1 VDVDVLLITGMRDE
15 APVAAFAHLVPN
27 SKLIEVHVEATEQTR
42 RIRGGNGSRPDVTT
56 PNHRP
61 CLVFNNDRS
70 GDEAV
75 IKFAKGHLLPFLHE
89 DVQRLGDMVRSFPGF
104 PRPGI
109 EFRHVLGIAQQPSGL
124 ALCTSLLQC
133 YFAGIWAQI
142 DAIVCCEVG
151 GLVFASALAS
161 RVDLPLVPIREVG
174 KLPPPTI
181 SAVKKS
187 SYISSSEV
195 RSSEKHETVEMERDA
210 ITKGAKV
217 VVVDDVLSTGET
229 LCAVLHLLGEVGTSP
244 DNISVILVAEF
255 PMHRGRDLLRRRGFG
270 GVYVQSLLVFGGR

>member
-1 VDVDVLLITGMRDE
+1 
-15 APVAAFAHLVPN
+15 
-27 SKLIEVHVEATEQTR
+27 
-42 RIRGGNGSRPDVTT
+42 
-56 PNHRP
+56 
-61 CLVFNNDRS
+61 
-70 GDEAV
+70 
-75 IKFAKGHLLPFLHE
+75 
-89 DVQRLGDMVRSFPGF
+89 
-104 PRPGI
+104 
-109 EFRHVLGIAQQPSGL
+109 
-124 ALCTSLLQC
+124 
-133 YFAGIWAQI
+133 
-142 DAIVCCEVG
+142 
-151 GLVFASALAS
+151 
-161 RVDLPLVPIREVG
+161 LPLVPIREVG

-187 SYISSSEV
+187 SYISSSEI